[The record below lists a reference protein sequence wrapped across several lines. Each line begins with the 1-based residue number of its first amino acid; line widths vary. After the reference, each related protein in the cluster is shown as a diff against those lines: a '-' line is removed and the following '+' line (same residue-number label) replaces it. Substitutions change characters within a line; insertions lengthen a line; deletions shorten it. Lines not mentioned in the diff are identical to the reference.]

1 MKKIK
6 LKESDLINL
15 IEKLV
20 KENFA
25 MGAAKGNGQNLGMFG
40 TPTSKYKDLLEKED
54 MEETDDVDEMEMDE
68 METKEG
74 HKGYKKMDHEDRDE
88 FDGRKSRVVGVD
100 SDITKQRMGESK
112 KKTLKLTESQLINII
127 EKVVKEKNK

>member
-40 TPTSKYKDLLEKED
+40 TPTAKYKDLLEKED
-54 MEETDDVDEMEMDE
+54 VEETDEVEEDYEQE
-68 METKEG
+68 
-74 HKGYKKMDHEDRDE
+74 DHEDRDE
-88 FDGRKSRVVGVD
+88 FDGRKSKVVGVYSNID
-100 SDITKQRMGESK
+100 KQRMGESK

-127 EKVVKEKNK
+127 EKVVKGRKK

>member
-25 MGAAKGNGQNLGMFG
+25 MGAAKGNGQNLGIFG

-54 MEETDDVDEMEMDE
+54 IEETEEVEEDYEQE
-68 METKEG
+68 
-74 HKGYKKMDHEDRDE
+74 DHEDRDE
-88 FDGRKSRVVGVD
+88 FDGRKSKVVGVYSNID
-100 SDITKQRMGESK
+100 KQRMGESK

-127 EKVVKEKNK
+127 EKVVKEREK

>member
-20 KENFA
+20 SENFA
-25 MGAAKGNGQNLGMFG
+25 TGAATGNGQNLGMFG

-54 MEETDDVDEMEMDE
+54 VEETDEMDE

-74 HKGYKKMDHEDRDE
+74 YKKLDHEDRDE

-100 SDITKQRMGESK
+100 SDIDKQRMGESK

-127 EKVVKEKNK
+127 EKVVKERNK

>member
-54 MEETDDVDEMEMDE
+54 IEETEEVEEDYEQE
-68 METKEG
+68 
-74 HKGYKKMDHEDRDE
+74 DHEDRDE
-88 FDGRKSRVVGVD
+88 FDGRKSKVVGVYSNID
-100 SDITKQRMGESK
+100 KQRMGESK
-112 KKTLKLTESQLINII
+112 NKTLKLTESQLINII
-127 EKVVKEKNK
+127 EKVVKGRKK

>member
-1 MKKIK
+1 MKKIT

-25 MGAAKGNGQNLGMFG
+25 MGAAKGNGQNLGIFG

-54 MEETDDVDEMEMDE
+54 IEETEEVEEDYEQE
-68 METKEG
+68 
-74 HKGYKKMDHEDRDE
+74 DHEDRDE
-88 FDGRKSRVVGVD
+88 FDGRKSKVVGVYSNID
-100 SDITKQRMGESK
+100 KQRMGESK

-127 EKVVKEKNK
+127 EKVVKERKK

>member
-25 MGAAKGNGQNLGMFG
+25 AGNGQNFGMMG
-40 TPTSKYKDLLEKED
+40 TPTSKYAELLEKD
-54 MEETDDVDEMEMDE
+54 DVEETDDGDE
-68 METKEG
+68 
-74 HKGYKKMDHEDRDE
+74 GYLDDPGMGGDTPSLDDQIKNRNTDRGK
-88 FDGRKSRVVGVD
+88 FDGRDSEVVGVD
-100 SDITKQRMGESK
+100 SDIDKQRMGESK
-112 KKTLKLTESQLINII
+112 KKTLKLTESQLINMI
-127 EKVVKEKNK
+127 EKVIKQRKK